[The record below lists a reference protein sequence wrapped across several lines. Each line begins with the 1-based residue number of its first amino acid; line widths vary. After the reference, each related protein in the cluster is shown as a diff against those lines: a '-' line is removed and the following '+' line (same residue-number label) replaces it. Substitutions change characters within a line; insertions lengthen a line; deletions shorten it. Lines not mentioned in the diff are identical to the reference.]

1 MKMTDNQFDELLKSE
16 ENHSFDKT
24 FTFRSDSK
32 ITRAKRANNIQI
44 KRIILFASILTA
56 AITAFVFSAYLLK
69 HSGDT
74 PAPVVTTDTEISG
87 TTAAADKENAAEIIE
102 KPNNE
107 KDKFDKEPGAED
119 DPVPSWYAP
128 GKLSVVSLTLEPS
141 DDSDSASAGE
151 EYGGSEDG
159 APEENLYRNIAL
171 EISGDPDS
179 VMNGLYINSNNALVA
194 LSEDNMSNHVV
205 GSSYDNFLI
214 VNTITLDSC
223 KCEGK
228 LLSSADGL
236 LVTRLDGTYHV
247 YDSEKCKEIT
257 PDNDIYAF
265 DMRDGNLLRVNACNG
280 SEKII
285 RKTPD
290 AWLVSAD
297 GSYLFTYVSGEDHLC
312 CYGKNE
318 GEMFETKLS
327 VEFTDFIN
335 GIEDG
340 KKAVYGISANSET
353 DEILIYCSY
362 TDK

>member
-1 MKMTDNQFDELLKSE
+1 MKITDNQLDELLKSE

-24 FTFRSDSK
+24 FTYRSDPK
-32 ITRAKRANNIQI
+32 KTRAKRANNIQI
-44 KRIILFASILTA
+44 KRIILFAAIFA
-56 AITAFVFSAYLLK
+56 AVMTAFVFSVSLIK
-69 HSGDT
+69 SGSDT
-74 PAPVVTTDTEISG
+74 PAPTVTTDTEIID
-87 TTAAADKENAAEIIE
+87 TTNAADKVNATEIIE
-102 KPNNE
+102 KPNMG
-107 KDKFDKEPGAED
+107 KDKFDEEPSED
-119 DPVPSWYAP
+119 SVPSWYAP
-128 GKLSVVSLTLEPS
+128 GKLSVVSLTLKPS
-141 DDSDSASAGE
+141 DDSGSASAVEG
-151 EYGGSEDG
+151 YGGSEDG
-159 APEENLYRNIAL
+159 APEENLYRNIAI

-179 VMNGLYINSNNALVA
+179 VMNGLYINSNNAIFA
-194 LSEDNMSNHVV
+194 LSEENMSNHVV
-205 GSSYDNFLI
+205 GSYYDDFLI

-223 KCEGK
+223 RCKGK
-228 LLSSADGL
+228 LLSSSDGL

-247 YDSEKCKEIT
+247 YDSEKCAETT
-257 PDNDIYAF
+257 PAGDIFAF
-265 DMRDGNLLRVNACNG
+265 DMCDGELLRVNVSDG
-280 SEKII
+280 SKKII

-290 AWLVSAD
+290 AWFVSAD

-318 GEMFETKLS
+318 GEMFEAKLS

>member
-1 MKMTDNQFDELLKSE
+1 MKMTDKQLDELLKSE
-16 ENHSFDKT
+16 ENHSFDKN
-24 FTFRSDSK
+24 FAFRSDSK
-32 ITRAKRANNIQI
+32 ITCAKRANNIKI
-44 KRIILFASILTA
+44 KRLIPFMAILVVI
-56 AITAFVFSAYLLK
+56 ITAFVFSFSLIK
-69 HSGDT
+69 SGSDT
-74 PAPVVTTDTEISG
+74 PAPTVTTDTEKFD
-87 TTAAADKENAAEIIE
+87 TTNAADKVNATEIIE
-102 KPNNE
+102 KPNIE
-107 KDKFDKEPGAED
+107 KDKFDEEPSEED
-119 DPVPSWYAP
+119 SVPSWYAP
-128 GKLSVVSLTLEPS
+128 GKLSVVSLTLKPS

-159 APEENLYRNIAL
+159 APEENLVRNIAL

-236 LVTRLDGTYHV
+236 LVTRLDGTYHF

-318 GEMFETKLS
+318 GEMFEKKLS

-340 KKAVYGISANSET
+340 KKAVYGIFANSET